1 MVNIGKPLIIL
12 SSIDSTNIYAMQEIN
27 DGLATHGKAYFTFE
41 QTAGKGQRGN
51 KWHSEPGQNMMLSV
65 VLIPKNLSSS
75 DIFFGSAAIATGCFD
90 FFSAIAGEE
99 TRIKWPNDIYWRDRK
114 AGGILIENIFA
125 GQKWKYSVVGIG
137 ININQV
143 LFDPALSNPVSLRQ
157 ITGKTFNIQAL
168 LDELFACL
176 SIRWN
181 QLYEDKQSIL
191 TLYNEK
197 LYKKNC
203 IIRIKKDTRSFYA
216 TLKGVT
222 ANGQLE
228 VFSTST
234 EYFTHGEGEIKMNL
248 ELGIRNYEL

>member
-12 SSIDSTNIYAMQEIN
+12 SSIDSTNIYAMQDIN

-51 KWHSEPGQNMMLSV
+51 KWYSEPGQNILLSI
-65 VLIPKNLSSS
+65 VLMPNDLSSS
-75 DIFFGSAAIATGCFD
+75 DIFLGSGAIAAGCYD
-90 FFSAIAGEE
+90 FFSTIAGEE
-99 TRIKWPNDIYWRDRK
+99 TRIKWPNDLYWGDRK

-143 LFDPALSNPVSLRQ
+143 MFDPALSNPVSLRQ
-157 ITGKTFNIQAL
+157 ITGKTFDIQAL
-168 LDELFACL
+168 LDNLFACL

-191 TLYNEK
+191 TFYNEK

-203 IIRIKKDTRSFYA
+203 LIQIKKNIRSFPA

-228 VFSTST
+228 VYTSTT
-234 EYFTHGEGEIKMNL
+234 EYFTHGEGEINM
-248 ELGIRNYEL
+248 NYEL

>member
-12 SSIDSTNIYAMQEIN
+12 SSIDSTNIYAMQDIN

-41 QTAGKGQRGN
+41 QTAGKGQHGN
-51 KWHSEPGQNMMLSV
+51 KWYSEPGQNILLSI
-65 VLIPKNLSSS
+65 VLMPNDLSSS
-75 DIFFGSAAIATGCFD
+75 DIFFGSGAIAAGCYD
-90 FFSAIAGEE
+90 FFSTIAGEE
-99 TRIKWPNDIYWRDRK
+99 TRIKWPNDLYWGDRK

-143 LFDPALSNPVSLRQ
+143 MFDPALSNPVSLRQ
-157 ITGKTFNIQAL
+157 ITGKTFDIQAL
-168 LDELFACL
+168 LDNLFACL

-191 TLYNEK
+191 TFYNEK

-203 IIRIKKDTRSFYA
+203 LIQIKKENRSFTA
-216 TLKGVT
+216 TIEGVT

-228 VFSTST
+228 VYTSTT
-234 EYFTHGEGEIKMNL
+234 EYFTHGEGEIKMN
-248 ELGIRNYEL
+248 